1 MQFNYP
7 VLIGQDDAMAVA
19 ESSGLEFIG
28 MPFTMIVAADG
39 ELLNAHFG
47 EIHDADLD
55 HIAEV
60 LRLLDAGEID
70 RDGARKALEFL

>member
-1 MQFNYP
+1 
-7 VLIGQDDAMAVA
+7 MAVA
-19 ESSGLEFIG
+19 ETSGVEFIG
-28 MPFTMIVAADG
+28 MPFTMIVATDG

-47 EIHDADLD
+47 EIVEADLD

-70 RDGARKALEFL
+70 RASAREALNFL